1 LRFWQR
7 ACGIEKVG
15 AIWEPLA
22 VVRRFPGAKFRLV
35 KRPLALL
42 LFGILCSGHASA
54 GLSVSKLRCE
64 YLVDPIG
71 IDEVEPRLSWVVAST
86 ERGEKQTAWQVLVAS
101 TPEAL
106 AANHGD
112 LWDSGK
118 VNGDATGQIEYA
130 GDALASRTQCHW
142 KVRAWDKDG
151 QPSAWSSPAKW
162 SIGLLENSDWSAQWI
177 DGATF
182 AAEDS
187 GSPATIVNAVYE
199 AVDGTGTPINAT
211 SLMNGM
217 AAGGSF
223 ALGVTNETFG
233 GEPSYGHLKR
243 LRIEY
248 QRGSQTATRTFA
260 EDTMMSYP
268 ADLPAIV
275 FPTITSARY
284 ESVANPS
291 VFRDVTSS
299 LQSSAQGGSFSLTVN
314 NASMGGDPAF
324 GQVKRLRVNY
334 ELEGVSSVRFV
345 AENTAFNYPAD
356 LPKPLAVTLT
366 AATYAAI
373 DGTASSNVLT
383 NLNNRAASGPFSLV
397 VNNANLG
404 GDPAP
409 NKVKRL
415 RLEYTLDGKSLI
427 KYVDEQVTL
436 NYPGDLAKP
445 TTVPLLRKD
454 FTLAK
459 PVKKATLYAA
469 ALGIYELSL
478 NGERVGDSILAPEW
492 TDYSKRLR
500 YQAYDVTAQLAAGD
514 NAFGAQMAPGWYS
527 GHIGNG
533 GFKFWGASPA
543 LLGQLEVT
551 FTDGTKQT
559 IVTDGSWKMAPSPTT
574 YTDFMFGEDY
584 DARREVS
591 GWNEPGFDDS
601 AWSGV
606 LRRLEPE
613 RTIDSQVMEPVRK
626 LMEITPKA
634 ITQPAP
640 GKWTYDL
647 GQNMVGVLR
656 LKITAA
662 AGTKITL
669 RHGEMLNPDGTLYT
683 ANLRGAPSIDT
694 YVCKGGGEEV
704 WTPRFTFHGFRYAE
718 LTGVSSQPA
727 LDAITGIVFSSDT
740 EFHGEFAS
748 SDGFINQLQSNIVW
762 GQRGNY
768 LSVPTDCPQR
778 DERLGWLGDAQVFV
792 RTATY
797 NADIAAFYTKWMTD
811 VTDSQLADGRIPDVA
826 PNAAPSSGT
835 PAWNDAVVI
844 CPWTIYQAYGDKR
857 ILEKSYPAMKA
868 WVEYCRANST
878 NSIRDR
884 GRGADYG
891 DWLSI
896 NADTN
901 KELIGTAY
909 YAYSARLLGKA
920 AAVLGKTAEAA
931 TYEALFETIK
941 TAFNGKY
948 VNPVTGAFIGTGTNT
963 QCSYALALKFD
974 LLPVAL
980 RPAVTQLLE
989 SDVIAKGNH
998 LSTGFVGVS
1007 YLLPVLTENGKNTT
1021 AYNLL
1026 MQDTFPSW
1034 LFSVKLGATTIW
1046 ERWDGWTPQNGF
1058 QSTIMNSFNHY
1069 SLGSCGEWLYG
1080 TVAGINLHPSAAAY
1094 KKILIRPQPDAQLT
1108 HASGKIESMHGEIA
1122 SSWSTHAGGFVLNV
1136 AIPTNTTAEIHVPAT
1151 DGDSVMESGQIASN
1165 SPGVTFLRMES
1176 GAAVFD
1182 VVSGRYRFSTGPS
1195 APGTDTTARDP
1206 QAPLKMRIST
1216 LMANDGNGLEFIS
1229 VDDFSVNGA
1238 ALELVDGWI
1247 RYTPQTGNE
1256 SPDSFTYTVRDAQ
1269 GGIRRFT
1276 VNVGII
1282 PDDAPVQ
1289 TAENLEELPDGG
1301 RRVVFSGVPGRIYR
1315 IQSSETMS
1323 SSGDWLDRKTVQAD
1337 EDGSFEMVDT
1347 LPLPGKRF
1355 YRAIYP

>member
-1 LRFWQR
+1 V
-7 ACGIEKVG
+7 K
-15 AIWEPLA
+15 
-22 VVRRFPGAKFRLV
+22 KF
-35 KRPLALL
+35 LALVCFSTL
-42 LFGILCSGHASA
+42 WAGQAWA

-64 YLVDPIG
+64 YLVNPLG

-86 ERGEKQTAWQVLVAS
+86 ERGEKQTAWQVIVAS

-106 AANHGD
+106 AANQGD

-118 VNGDATGQIEYA
+118 VSGDATSQIEYA
-130 GDALASRTQCHW
+130 GTALASRAECHW
-142 KVRAWDKDG
+142 KIRAWNKGD
-151 QPSAWSSPAKW
+151 QPSAWSAPAKW
-162 SIGLLENSDWSAQWI
+162 SIGLLQNSDWSAQWI

-182 AAEDS
+182 STADS
-187 GSPATIVNAVYE
+187 GPTATIVSATYE
-199 AVDGTGTPINAT
+199 TVDGTGTPINAT
-211 SLMNGM
+211 ALLSGM
-217 AAGGSF
+217 AAEGSF

-233 GEPSYGHLKR
+233 GDPLYGHVKQ
-243 LRIEY
+243 LRIQY
-248 QRGSQTATRTFA
+248 QRGVQTTTKAFA
-260 EDTMMSYP
+260 EDSVMSYP

-275 FPTITSARY
+275 FPAITSGRY

-291 VFRDVTSS
+291 LYRDVTVS
-299 LQSSAQGGSFSLTVN
+299 LQTSAQGGSFSKVVN
-314 NASMGGDPAF
+314 NTNFGPDPAVN
-324 GQVKRLRVNY
+324 QVKRLRVNY
-334 ELEGVSSVRFV
+334 DYEGVSSVRSI
-345 AENTAFNYPAD
+345 AENATFNYPAD

-373 DGTASSNVLT
+373 DGTGSANVLA
-383 NLNNRAASGPFSLV
+383 NLTNRAANGPFSLL
-397 VNNANLG
+397 VNNTNLG

-415 RLEYTLDGKSLI
+415 RLEYTLDGKSLV

-436 NYPGDLAKP
+436 SYPVDLAKP
-445 TTVPLLRKD
+445 TTVPLLRKP
-454 FTLAK
+454 FTLGK

-469 ALGIYELSL
+469 ALGVYELSL
-478 NGERVGDSILAPEW
+478 NGQRVGDSILAPEW
-492 TDYSKRLR
+492 TDYTKRLR
-500 YQAYDVTAQLAAGD
+500 YQAYDVTAQLASGA
-514 NAFGAQMAPGWYS
+514 NVFGAQLAPGWYS

-543 LLGQLEVT
+543 LLAQMEVT
-551 FTDGTKQT
+551 FTDGSTQT
-559 IVTDGSWKMAPSPTT
+559 IVTDGSWKMAASPTT

-591 GWNEPGFDDS
+591 GWNAPGFDDS
-601 AWSGV
+601 TWGGV
-606 LRRLEPE
+606 LRRLEPG
-613 RTIDSQVMEPVRK
+613 RPINSQVMEPVRK

-634 ITQPAP
+634 LTQPAP

-694 YVCKGGGEEV
+694 YICKGGGEEV

-727 LDAITGIVFSSDT
+727 LDAITGIVFSSDID
-740 EFHGEFAS
+740 FHGEFAC
-748 SDGFINQLQSNIVW
+748 SDGFINQLQSNIQW

-778 DERLGWLGDAQVFV
+778 DERLGWMGDAQVFV

-797 NADIAAFYTKWMTD
+797 NADIAAFFTKWMTD
-811 VTDSQLADGRIPDVA
+811 VTDSQLVDGRLPDVA

-835 PAWNDAVVI
+835 PAWSDAVVI

-868 WVEYCRANST
+868 WVEYCRTNST

-896 NADTN
+896 NADTS

-909 YAYSARLLGKA
+909 YAYSTRLLSKA
-920 AAVLGKTAEAA
+920 AVAISNTADAA
-931 TYEALFETIK
+931 TYEALFQTIK
-941 TAFNGKY
+941 TAFNNKY
-948 VNPVTGAFIGTGTNT
+948 VDQGTGAFIGTGTST
-963 QCSYALALKFD
+963 QCAYALALKFD
-974 LLPVAL
+974 LLPIAL
-980 RPAVTQLLE
+980 RPAVAQLLE
-989 SDVIAKGNH
+989 NDVIDKGNH

-1007 YLLPVLTENGKNTT
+1007 YLLPVLTEGGKNNT
-1021 AYNLL
+1021 AYSLL

-1080 TVAGINLHPSAAAY
+1080 TVAGIDLHPAAPAY
-1094 KKILIRPQPDAQLT
+1094 KKILIRPRPAAQLT

-1122 SSWSTHAGGFVLNV
+1122 SSWSTHAGGFMLNV
-1136 AIPTNTTAEIHVPAT
+1136 TVPTNTTAEVHVPAAN
-1151 DGDSVMESGQIASN
+1151 DAEVMESGQLAGNAQGI
-1165 SPGVTFLRMES
+1165 TFLRMEN

-1182 VVSGRYRFSTGPS
+1182 VESGRYRFSTGTT
-1195 APGTDTTARDP
+1195 APGSDTTARDP

-1216 LMANDGNGLEFIS
+1216 LMANDGEGLEFLS
-1229 VDDFSVNGA
+1229 VDEFSVNGA
-1238 ALELVDGWI
+1238 SLEVIGGWI
-1247 RYTPQTGNE
+1247 QYTPQAGNQ
-1256 SPDSFTYTVRDAQ
+1256 SPDFFTYAVRDAQ
-1269 GGIRRFT
+1269 GGVRSFM

-1282 PDDAPVQ
+1282 PADAPVQ
-1289 TAENLEELPDGG
+1289 EAEAFEVLPDGS
-1301 RRVVFSGVPGRIYR
+1301 RDVVFSGVPGRIYR

-1323 SSGDWLDRKTVQAD
+1323 SSESWTDRKTVQAD
-1337 EDGSFEMVDT
+1337 EDGSFSMIDT

-1355 YRAIYP
+1355 YRAVYP

>member
-1 LRFWQR
+1 VQL
-7 ACGIEKVG
+7 G
-15 AIWEPLA
+15 AIWEPLPVVPPFRGA
-22 VVRRFPGAKFRLV
+22 TFRRVRRS
-35 KRPLALL
+35 LALL
-42 LFGILCSGHASA
+42 FFSTLWSAQAWA

-71 IDEVEPRLSWVVAST
+71 LDEVEPRLSWVVAST

-106 AANHGD
+106 AANQGD

-118 VNGDATGQIEYA
+118 VSGGATSQIDYE
-130 GDALASRTQCHW
+130 GTALASRVECHW
-142 KVRAWDKDG
+142 KVRAWDKDD
-151 QPSAWSSPAKW
+151 QPSGWSASAKW
-162 SIGLLENSDWSAQWI
+162 SIGLLQNSDWSAQWI

-182 AAEDS
+182 GTSDN
-187 GSPATIVNAVYE
+187 GPPATILSATYE
-199 AVDGTGTPINAT
+199 AIDGTGTPINAT
-211 SLMNGM
+211 ALLNGM
-217 AAGGSF
+217 VAGGSF

-233 GEPSYGHLKR
+233 GEPSYNHLKQ
-243 LRIEY
+243 LRVQY
-248 QRGSQTATRTFA
+248 QRGTQTTTKTFA
-260 EDTMMSYP
+260 EDSVMSYP
-268 ADLPAIV
+268 ADLPVIV

-284 ESVANPS
+284 EAVANPTIY
-291 VFRDVTSS
+291 RDVTAS
-299 LQSSAQGGSFSLTVN
+299 LQASAQGGSFSKVVN
-314 NASMGGDPAF
+314 NTNFGPDPAVN
-324 GQVKRLRVNY
+324 QAKRLRVNY
-334 ELEGVSSVRFV
+334 TVDGVSSVRFA
-345 AENTAFNYPAD
+345 AENTTFNYPAD

-373 DGTASSNVLT
+373 DGTGSANVLT
-383 NLNNRAASGPFSLV
+383 NLNNRAANGPFSIV

-415 RLEYTLDGKSLI
+415 RLDYSLDGKSLI
-427 KYVDEQVTL
+427 KYLDEQVTL

-445 TTVPLLRKD
+445 TTVPLLRKP

-478 NGERVGDSILAPEW
+478 NGQRVGDSILAPEW

-500 YQAYDVTAQLAAGD
+500 YQAYDVTTQLASGG
-514 NAFGAQMAPGWYS
+514 NVLGAQMAPGWYS

-551 FTDGTKQT
+551 FADGTTQT
-559 IVTDGSWKMAPSPTT
+559 IVTDGSWKMAASPTT

-591 GWNEPGFDDS
+591 SWNTPGFDDS
-601 AWSGV
+601 TWGGV
-606 LRRLEPE
+606 LRRLEPV
-613 RTIDSQVMEPVRK
+613 RPINSQVMEPVRK

-634 ITQPAP
+634 LTEPAP

-656 LKITAA
+656 LRITAA
-662 AGTKITL
+662 AGTKVTL

-694 YVCKGGGEEV
+694 YICKGGGEEV
-704 WTPRFTFHGFRYAE
+704 WTPKFTFHGFRYAE

-727 LDAITGIVFSSDT
+727 LNAITGIVFSSDT
-740 EFHGEFAS
+740 DFHGKFTS

-797 NADIAAFYTKWMTD
+797 NADIAAFFTKWMTD
-811 VTDSQLADGRIPDVA
+811 VTDSQLVDGRIPDVA

-868 WVEYCRANST
+868 WVEYCRTNST

-920 AAVLGKTAEAA
+920 AGVIGKTAESA
-931 TYEALFETIK
+931 TYEALFQTIK
-941 TAFNGKY
+941 TAFNSKY
-948 VNPVTGAFIGTGTNT
+948 VNQTTGAFMGTGTST

-974 LLPVAL
+974 LLPTSL

-989 SDVIAKGNH
+989 NDVIAKGNH

-1007 YLLPVLTENGKNTT
+1007 YLLPVLTENGKNNT

-1080 TVAGINLHPSAAAY
+1080 TVAGIELHPAAQAY
-1094 KKILIRPQPDAQLT
+1094 KKILIRPRPAAQLT

-1136 AIPTNTTAEIHVPAT
+1136 TIPTNTTAEIHVPAA
-1151 DGDSVMESGQIASN
+1151 SAAEVMESGQLASGGEGIN
-1165 SPGVTFLRMES
+1165 FLHMED
-1176 GAAVFD
+1176 GAAVFE
-1182 VVSGRYRFSTGPS
+1182 VVSGRYRFSTGTI
-1195 APGTDTTARDP
+1195 APGSDTTARDP
-1206 QAPLKMRIST
+1206 QAPLRMRIST
-1216 LMANDGNGLEFIS
+1216 LMANDGSGLEFLS
-1229 VDDFSVNGA
+1229 VDELSVNGA
-1238 ALELVDGWI
+1238 TLEVADGWI
-1247 RYTPQTGNE
+1247 HYAPQPGNV
-1256 SPDSFTYTVRDAQ
+1256 SPDSFTYAVRDAQ
-1269 GGIRRFT
+1269 GGIRSFT

-1282 PDDAPVQ
+1282 PADAPVQ
-1289 TAENLEELPDGG
+1289 KAEDLEVLSNGS
-1301 RRVVFSGVPGRIYR
+1301 RRVVFTGVPGRIYR

-1323 SSGDWLDRKTVQAD
+1323 SSESWTDRKTVQAD
-1337 EDGSFEMVDT
+1337 EDGSFEMIDA

-1355 YRAIYP
+1355 YRAVYP